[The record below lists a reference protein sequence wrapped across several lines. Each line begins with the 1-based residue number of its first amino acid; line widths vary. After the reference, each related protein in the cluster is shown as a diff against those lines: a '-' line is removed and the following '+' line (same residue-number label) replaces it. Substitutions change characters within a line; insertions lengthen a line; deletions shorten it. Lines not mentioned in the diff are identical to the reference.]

1 MAAAAW
7 TLDQTRILTLNQVKR
22 VLEDLE
28 RRSRRYR
35 STLTTLAVFRL
46 ATCCG
51 LRVSEISQLELR
63 DL

>member
-1 MAAAAW
+1 MAPPAW

-35 STLTTLAVFRL
+35 STLTNTGCVQVGDL
-46 ATCCG
+46 
-51 LRVSEISQLELR
+51 LRSQGQ
-63 DL
+63 